1 MPTPIGQLPTSKLQ
15 LTKVGVAGHVGWELV
30 VGSWELTTRAN
41 AAVMLER
48 LVASAR
54 AIGVIVLSF
63 VSSGCLL
70 GPNYQRPELASPQQF
85 RFVEGAQAES
95 LADAPW
101 FQVFD
106 DPALQD
112 LIKNAI
118 ASNLDLRA
126 AVARVEEMRARA
138 GVSKSFLYP
147 QVDGVADYTARGAT
161 SGQPDGTDDED
172 TFHQSASY
180 GFQLSWELDLFG
192 KLRRQH
198 EATLALAL
206 ASEQARRG
214 VMVTLVGD
222 VASSYFLLRELDVQL
237 AIARQTLDIND
248 QTVTYFQNRLDG
260 GVSNRL
266 EVDRIR
272 ALRAR
277 TAAAIPNLEQQIAIV
292 ENEISVLLGR
302 GPGPIVRDAATP
314 DAALPPPVPA
324 GLPTSLLE
332 RRPDVAEA
340 EQFLVAANADIGA
353 AKALFY
359 PTISLTGF
367 LGGISGDLVS
377 FLGGSG
383 GVWSAGAGLLQP
395 VYQAGRLRRNA
406 EAAQARFDQA
416 LALYQKAALNGYREV
431 ANALVTIQKLAEE
444 RVQHQEGV
452 TVLVDAADLARA
464 RYDSGL
470 ASYIE
475 ILTADQDLFEQQL
488 RLAQTRGEEF
498 RARAELY
505 RTLGGGWQQ
514 P

>member
-1 MPTPIGQLPTSKLQ
+1 M
-15 LTKVGVAGHVGWELV
+15 AHLV
-30 VGSWELTTRAN
+30 VPIRLSAL
-41 AAVMLER
+41 AAVAL
-48 LVASAR
+48 
-54 AIGVIVLSF
+54 LST
-63 VSSGCLL
+63 GCLV
-70 GPNYQRPELASPQQF
+70 GPNYKRPELTPPQQF

-106 DPALQD
+106 DPALQT

-138 GVSKSFLYP
+138 GIAKSFLYP
-147 QVDGVADYTARGAT
+147 QVDGVVNYGARGA
-161 SGQPDGTDDED
+161 SSAQSDGADDED
-172 TFHQSASY
+172 TFHQNAMY

-192 KLRRQH
+192 KLRRQQ
-198 EATLALAL
+198 EAAVALAL

-237 AIARQTLDIND
+237 VIARQTLDINN
-248 QTVTYFQNRLDG
+248 QTVTYFQDRLDG

-266 EVDRIR
+266 ELDRIR
-272 ALRAR
+272 ALRSQ
-277 TAAAIPNLEQQIAIV
+277 TAAAIPNLEQQIAVV
-292 ENEISVLLGR
+292 ENEISFLLGR
-302 GPGPIVRDAATP
+302 PPGPIVRDPANPNTILA
-314 DAALPPPVPA
+314 PPIPP

-332 RRPDVAEA
+332 RRPDVTEA

-353 AKALFY
+353 AKAMFY

-367 LGGISGDLVS
+367 LGGVSGDLTT

-383 GVWSAGAGLLQP
+383 GIWSVGAGLFQP
-395 VYQAGRLRRNA
+395 IYQGGRLRRNA

-444 RVQHQEGV
+444 RIEHEMGV
-452 TVLVDAADLARA
+452 TALLDAADLARA

-488 RLAQTRGEEF
+488 LLAQTRGAEF
-498 RARAELY
+498 RARTELY
-505 RTLGGGWQQ
+505 RSLGGGWQ
-514 P
+514 PGP

>member
-1 MPTPIGQLPTSKLQ
+1 M
-15 LTKVGVAGHVGWELV
+15 AHLV
-30 VGSWELTTRAN
+30 VSAQLSG
-41 AAVMLER
+41 
-48 LVASAR
+48 LVAVAL
-54 AIGVIVLSF
+54 LST
-63 VSSGCLL
+63 GCLV
-70 GPNYQRPELASPQQF
+70 GPNYKRPELASPQQF

-106 DPALQD
+106 DPALQA
-112 LIKNAI
+112 LIKDAI
-118 ASNLDLRA
+118 TSNLDLRA

-138 GVSKSFLYP
+138 GIAKSYLYP
-147 QVDGVADYTARGAT
+147 QVDGVASYRARGAT
-161 SGQPDGTDDED
+161 SAQPDDTDEED
-172 TFHQSASY
+172 TFHQNTSY
-180 GFQLSWELDLFG
+180 GFQLGWEIDLFG
-192 KLRRQH
+192 KLRRQN
-198 EATLALAL
+198 EAALALAL
-206 ASEQARRG
+206 ASEQSRRG

-222 VASSYFLLRELDVQL
+222 VASSYFLLRELDIQL
-237 AIARQTLDIND
+237 VIARQTLDIND

-277 TAAAIPNLEQQIAIV
+277 TAATIPNLEQQIATV
-292 ENEISVLLGR
+292 ENEISLLLGR
-302 GPGPIVRDAATP
+302 PPSAIDRSAANP
-314 DAALPPPVPA
+314 DAPLPPAVPP

-332 RRPDVAEA
+332 RRPDVGEA
-340 EQFLVAANADIGA
+340 EQFLVAANADIGV
-353 AKALFY
+353 AKAMFY

-367 LGGISGDLVS
+367 LGGVSGDLTT

-383 GVWSAGAGLLQP
+383 GIWSAGAGLLQP
-395 VYQAGRLRRNA
+395 IYQGGRLRRNS
-406 EAAQARFDQA
+406 EAAQARYDQA
-416 LALYQKAALNGYREV
+416 LAMYQKAALNGYREV
-431 ANALVTIQKLAEE
+431 ADALVTIQKLAEE
-444 RVQHQEGV
+444 RAQHQVGV

-505 RTLGGGWQQ
+505 RALGGGWQQ
-514 P
+514 QP